1 MLRGLRVSHA
11 AEQRNSD
18 ALCAK
23 TAGFPVTSRSVNNT
37 TPHTPADQSHL
48 GLKPMS
54 GMPSDRMGEMAVAHA
69 RDVSQARDVSWAD
82 PTRNPHF
89 ATPAMRQFARFK
101 QAHPDCILFFRMGDF
116 YEMFDRDAVLAHK
129 LLAITLTERTKGLP
143 MAGVPFH
150 AAEGYIRR
158 LVAMG
163 HRVAVC
169 EQTQDPKDAKGIVER
184 AVTRVLTPGTLVDET
199 LLDASAAN
207 RVVAVSIDGAEASIA
222 AIEVSTGTFTVTSCP
237 VALLAD
243 ELARVAPSE
252 LVHAEERDGSVHPEF
267 ARLAARGLPLTARP
281 GWYFRAEDAY
291 EALVSQFKVKSLE
304 GFGFGKSDPSLSA
317 AGAILRYALETQATD
332 RADGRI
338 PHLAPP
344 KRVARG
350 QFLAVDATTL
360 RALEIERTLRTGAT
374 EGSLLSIFDEAQ
386 TPMGRRLVRDWLCY
400 PLASKAMIDARLDR
414 VAALVR
420 DERLSDALR
429 EQLGALQ
436 DVARIAGR
444 AALGR
449 ATPRDFLALARS
461 LGALPAIRDTLATQ
475 PAFEADSA
483 EFARVAPVLTPL
495 AEVLTRAIKADAPT
509 HLREGGVFAD
519 GYDLEL
525 DETRL
530 LQRDASTWLAKYQDE
545 LIAESGIPSLK
556 VGYNSVFGY
565 YIELSTANS
574 AKAPSTFSRKQTLRN
589 AERYITPE
597 LKEFEEKVLRADAR
611 AVDREKELWSQLLA
625 TVAREL
631 ADIVAFGER
640 AAELDALACLA
651 CVARRQQWS
660 RPTIAETPHIRIEG
674 GRHPVLDRTL
684 ASTFVPNDTHLGC
697 ADPRDMQASASSPNA
712 TTTHPTLALITGPNM
727 AGKSTY
733 IRQVALIALLAHVGS
748 FVPAARAEIGVL
760 DAILTRIG
768 SADEIHSGQSTFMVE
783 MTETANI
790 LHHATE
796 RSLVVLDEI
805 GRGTSTLDG
814 LSLAWAIA
822 ETLASRRSCTL
833 FATHYH
839 ELTQLAESLP
849 EVTNLHVSVR
859 EWNDEVVFLHRIVPG
874 RTDRSYGIHV
884 ARLAGLPPTTIAR
897 AKEVLELL
905 GRVEVA
911 QELVAGGPSEHL
923 NEDGG
928 TVERDGEIAA
938 ASRKPAVASSAKRT
952 SLRGIAEPPTAPPLE
967 TQLALFGGF
976 AEHPAVDE
984 LRRVDLNA
992 MTPLAAFDML
1002 RRLVDS
1008 ARV

>member
-1 MLRGLRVSHA
+1 MSWV
-11 AEQRNSD
+11 D
-18 ALCAK
+18 
-23 TAGFPVTSRSVNNT
+23 
-37 TPHTPADQSHL
+37 PA
-48 GLKPMS
+48 
-54 GMPSDRMGEMAVAHA
+54 
-69 RDVSQARDVSWAD
+69 
-82 PTRNPHF
+82 RNPHF
-89 ATPAMRQFARFK
+89 ATPAMRQYARFK

-169 EQTQDPKDAKGIVER
+169 EQTQDPKDAKGVVER

-199 LLDASAAN
+199 LLESGTAN
-207 RVVAVSIDGAEASIA
+207 RVAAVSIDGAEASIA
-222 AIEVSTGTFTVTSCP
+222 AIEVSTGAFTVTSCA
-237 VALLAD
+237 VGLLAD
-243 ELARVAPSE
+243 ELARLAPSE

-267 ARLAARGLPLTARP
+267 TRLAARGLALTARP
-281 GWYFRAEDAY
+281 GWYFRSEDAF
-291 EALVSQFKVKSLE
+291 EALIGQFKVKSLE
-304 GFGFGKSDPSLSA
+304 GFGFTKSDPALRA

-344 KRVARG
+344 RRVARG
-350 QFLAVDATTL
+350 AHLSVDATTL
-360 RALEIERTLRTGAT
+360 RALEIERTLRSGAT
-374 EGSLLSIFDEAQ
+374 EGSLLSIFDEAR

-400 PLASKAMIDARLDR
+400 PLASKPEIDARLDR
-414 VAALVR
+414 VAALAA
-420 DERLSDALR
+420 DERLADTLAD
-429 EQLGALQ
+429 QLGALQ

-461 LGALPAIRDTLATQ
+461 LGALPAIRDTLA
-475 PAFEADSA
+475 PHAAFAADSN
-483 EFARVAPVLTPL
+483 ELARIAPVLAPL
-495 AEVLTRAIKADAPT
+495 ADTLARAIRTDAPT

-519 GYDLEL
+519 GHDLEL

-530 LQRDASTWLAKYQDE
+530 LQRDSSAWLARYQEE
-545 LIAESGIPSLK
+545 LVASSGIASLK
-556 VGYNSVFGY
+556 VGFNSVFGY
-565 YIELSTANS
+565 YIELSAANS
-574 AKAPSTFSRKQTLRN
+574 AKAPATFTRKQTLRN

-597 LKEFEEKVLRADAR
+597 LKEFEDKVLRADAR
-611 AVDREKELWSQLLA
+611 AIEREKELWNRLLSA
-625 TVAREL
+625 VAAEL
-631 ADIVAFGER
+631 AAIVAFGER
-640 AAELDALACLA
+640 AGELDALSCLA
-651 CVARRQQWS
+651 SVARRQHWT
-660 RPTIAETPHIRIEG
+660 RPTILASPRIAIEG

-684 ASTFVPNDTHLGC
+684 ASSFVPNDTDLGG
-697 ADPRDMQASASSPNA
+697 AAN
-712 TTTHPTLALITGPNM
+712 PTLALITGPNM

-733 IRQVALIALLAHVGS
+733 IRQVALIALLAHVGC
-748 FVPAARAEIGVL
+748 FVPAAKAEIGVL

-790 LHHATE
+790 LHHATD

-814 LSLAWAIA
+814 LSRAGAIA
-822 ETLASRRSCTL
+822 EPLASRRAATL

-897 AKEVLELL
+897 AKEVLDLL

-911 QELVAGGPSEHL
+911 HALTTG
-923 NEDGG
+923 EDAAAPASAEAT
-928 TVERDGEIAA
+928 TVAA
-938 ASRKPAVASSAKRT
+938 ASSASAARPVH
-952 SLRGIAEPPTAPPLE
+952 RIAEPPTAPPLE
-967 TQLALFGGF
+967 QQLSLFGGF
-976 AEHPAVDE
+976 ATHPVVEE
-984 LRRVDLNA
+984 LRGVDLNTL
-992 MTPLAAFDML
+992 TPLAAFDLL
-1002 RRLVDS
+1002 RRLSDR
-1008 ARV
+1008 ARA

>member
-1 MLRGLRVSHA
+1 
-11 AEQRNSD
+11 
-18 ALCAK
+18 
-23 TAGFPVTSRSVNNT
+23 
-37 TPHTPADQSHL
+37 
-48 GLKPMS
+48 
-54 GMPSDRMGEMAVAHA
+54 
-69 RDVSQARDVSWAD
+69 
-82 PTRNPHF
+82 
-89 ATPAMRQFARFK
+89 MRQYARFK

-169 EQTQDPKDAKGIVER
+169 EQTQDPKEAKGIVER
-184 AVTRVLTPGTLVDET
+184 AVTRVLTPGTLVDDT
-199 LLDASAAN
+199 LLDAGSAN
-207 RVVAVSIDGAEASIA
+207 RVVAVSIDGTEASLA
-222 AIEVSTGTFTVTSCP
+222 AIEVSTGAFTVISTP
-237 VALLAD
+237 IALLAD
-243 ELARVAPSE
+243 EIARLSPSE

-267 ARLAARGLPLTARP
+267 ARLAARGLALTARP
-281 GWYFRAEDAY
+281 GWYFRAEDAFD
-291 EALVSQFKVKSLE
+291 ALVAQFKVKSLE
-304 GFGFGKSDPSLSA
+304 GFGFAKADPALRA

-344 KRVARG
+344 RRVARG
-350 QFLAVDATTL
+350 TFLSVDATTL

-374 EGSLLSIFDEAQ
+374 EGSLLSIFDEAR

-400 PLASKAMIDARLDR
+400 PLASKPAIDARLDR
-414 VAALVR
+414 VSALAA
-420 DERLSDALR
+420 DERLADALVA
-429 EQLGALQ
+429 ELGALQ

-461 LGALPAIRDTLATQ
+461 LGALPAIRDTLAAH
-475 PAFEADSA
+475 PAFADDCA
-483 EFARVAPVLTPL
+483 ELARIAPALTPL
-495 AEVLTRAIKADAPT
+495 AELLARAIRPDAPT
-509 HLREGGVFAD
+509 HLRDGGVFAD
-519 GYDLEL
+519 GHDLEL

-530 LQRDASTWLAKYQDE
+530 LQRDSSAWLAKYQEE
-545 LIAESGIPSLK
+545 LVQSTGIGSLK

-565 YIELSTANS
+565 YIELSAANS
-574 AKAPSTFSRKQTLRN
+574 AKAPDMFTRKQTLRN

-611 AVDREKELWSQLLA
+611 AVEREKELWSSLLA
-625 TVAREL
+625 AVAAEL
-631 ADIVAFGER
+631 AGIVAFGER
-640 AAELDALACLA
+640 AGELDALSCLA
-651 CVARRQQWS
+651 AVARRQGWT
-660 RPTIAETPHIRIEG
+660 RPTILGCARISITG

-684 ASTFVPNDTHLGC
+684 ASSFVPNDTDLGG
-697 ADPRDMQASASSPNA
+697 AA
-712 TTTHPTLALITGPNM
+712 PTLALITGPNM

-748 FVPAARAEIGVL
+748 FVPAAKAEIGVL

-905 GRVEVA
+905 GKVEVA
-911 QELVAGGPSEHL
+911 QALTGAGE
-923 NEDGG
+923 GG
-928 TVERDGEIAA
+928 SDVDDVVEGGFEGGVEGGVEGGSGR
-938 ASRKPAVASSAKRT
+938 SSGKTTEYATR
-952 SLRGIAEPPTAPPLE
+952 LARIAEPPSAPPLE
-967 TQLALFGGF
+967 QQLSLFGGF
-976 AEHPAVDE
+976 AAHPAVDE
-984 LRRVDLNA
+984 LRKVDLNNL
-992 MTPLAAFDML
+992 TPLAAFDLL
-1002 RRLVDS
+1002 RRLVASAHDS
-1008 ARV
+1008 SKQT

>member
-1 MLRGLRVSHA
+1 MQMLRPVGDVEGRSEKRRIRA
-11 AEQRNSD
+11 AKR
-18 ALCAK
+18 AR
-23 TAGFPVTSRSVNNT
+23 FPVTSQSVSDATFHHSSESSPGGTATSSDGLGASRST
-37 TPHTPADQSHL
+37 TSI
-48 GLKPMS
+48 GS
-54 GMPSDRMGEMAVAHA
+54 SN
-69 RDVSQARDVSWAD
+69 DVSWVD

-169 EQTQDPKDAKGIVER
+169 EQTQDPKDAKGVVER

-207 RVVAVSIDGAEASIA
+207 RVVAVSIHGAEASIA
-222 AIEVSTGTFTVTSCP
+222 AIEVSTGAFTVTACP
-237 VALLAD
+237 IARLAD
-243 ELARVAPSE
+243 EIARLAPSE

-267 ARLAARGLPLTARP
+267 SRLSARGLPLTSRP
-281 GWYFRAEDAY
+281 GWYFRAEDAF
-291 EALVSQFKVKSLE
+291 EALISQFKVKSLE
-304 GFGFGKSDPSLSA
+304 GYGFAKSDPALAA

-338 PHLAPP
+338 PHLSPP
-344 KRVARG
+344 KRIARG
-350 QFLAVDATTL
+350 AFLAVDATTL
-360 RALEIERTLRTGAT
+360 RALEIERTLRTGST

-386 TPMGRRLVRDWLCY
+386 TPMGRRLLRDWLCY
-400 PLASKAMIDARLDR
+400 PLASKQLIDARLDR
-414 VAALVR
+414 VATLER
-420 DERLSDALR
+420 DEQLSTALA

-461 LGALPAIRDTLATQ
+461 LGALPALRDTLE
-475 PAFEADSA
+475 PLDAFRSDSA
-483 EFARVAPVLTPL
+483 EFTRITPILTPL
-495 AEVLTRAIKADAPT
+495 AGTLSRALKADAPT

-530 LQRDASTWLAKYQDE
+530 LQRDGSVWLARYQEE
-545 LIAESGIPSLK
+545 LIQSTGIATLK

-565 YIELSTANS
+565 YIELSAANS
-574 AKAPSTFSRKQTLRN
+574 GKAPANFTRKQTLRN

-597 LKEFEEKVLRADAR
+597 LKVFEEKVLRADAR
-611 AVDREKELWSQLLA
+611 AVEREKELWATLLA

-631 ADIVAFGER
+631 DAILAFGER

-651 CVARRQQWS
+651 CVARRQRWS
-660 RPTIAETPHIRIEG
+660 KPIMTESPCVRIEG

-697 ADPRDMQASASSPNA
+697 HDPRDSTSAPISPNA
-712 TTTHPTLALITGPNM
+712 VHPPPTLALLTGPNM

-748 FVPAARAEIGVL
+748 FVPATSAEIGVL

-790 LHHATE
+790 LHHATD

-822 ETLASRRSCTL
+822 ETLASRRSITL

-839 ELTQLAESLP
+839 ELTQLAESLH

-905 GRVEVA
+905 GKVEVA
-911 QELVAGGPSEHL
+911 QSLASE
-923 NEDGG
+923 EDPH
-928 TVERDGEIAA
+928 EAAIAA
-938 ASRKPAVASSAKRT
+938 QSERSKHSTTRPLTGPRRPV
-952 SLRGIAEPPTAPPLE
+952 AEPPTRDPFE
-967 TQLALFGGF
+967 QQLSLFSGF
-976 AEHPAVDE
+976 AEHPAIRE
-984 LRRVDLNA
+984 LREIDLNTL
-992 MTPLAAFDML
+992 TPLAAFDLL
-1002 RRLVDS
+1002 RRLSDS
-1008 ARV
+1008 ARA

>member
-1 MLRGLRVSHA
+1 
-11 AEQRNSD
+11 
-18 ALCAK
+18 
-23 TAGFPVTSRSVNNT
+23 
-37 TPHTPADQSHL
+37 
-48 GLKPMS
+48 
-54 GMPSDRMGEMAVAHA
+54 
-69 RDVSQARDVSWAD
+69 
-82 PTRNPHF
+82 
-89 ATPAMRQFARFK
+89 
-101 QAHPDCILFFRMGDF
+101 MGDF

-184 AVTRVLTPGTLVDET
+184 AVTRVLTPGTLIDET

-222 AIEVSTGTFTVTSCP
+222 AIEVSTGAFTVTSCP
-237 VALLAD
+237 ISLVAD
-243 ELARVAPSE
+243 ELARLAPSE

-281 GWYFRAEDAY
+281 GWYFRADDAF

-304 GFGFGKSDPSLSA
+304 GFGFAKSDPALAA

-332 RADGRI
+332 RADGCI

-344 KRVARG
+344 KRVTRG
-350 QFLAVDATTL
+350 EFLAVDATTL
-360 RALEIERTLRTGAT
+360 RALEIERTLRTGAA
-374 EGSLLSIFDEAQ
+374 EGSLLSIFDQAQ

-400 PLASKAMIDARLDR
+400 PLAAKRSIDSRLDR
-414 VAALVR
+414 VDALAT
-420 DERLSDALR
+420 DERLSNALS

-461 LGALPAIRDTLATQ
+461 LGALPAMRDTLVMHR
-475 PAFEADSA
+475 AFLSDA
-483 EFARVAPVLTPL
+483 EELTRLAPVLAPL
-495 AEVLTRAIKADAPT
+495 SEALGRAIKSDAPT

-530 LQRDASTWLAKYQDE
+530 LQRDGSAWLAKYQDE
-545 LIAESGIPSLK
+545 LIQSTGIPSLK

-565 YIELSTANS
+565 YIELSSANS
-574 AKAPSTFSRKQTLRN
+574 AKAPATFTRKQTLRN

-611 AVDREKELWSQLLA
+611 AVEREKELWAHLLA
-625 TVAREL
+625 TVAAEL
-631 ADIVAFGER
+631 SGIVAFGER
-640 AAELDALACLA
+640 AAELDALTCLA
-651 CVARRQQWS
+651 RVARRQQWT
-660 RPTIAETPHIRIEG
+660 RPTMVDGQRILIEG

-684 ASTFVPNDTHLGC
+684 ASTFVPNDTHLAC
-697 ADPRDMQASASSPNA
+697 IDPRETRQAPASSDSQFIA
-712 TTTHPTLALITGPNM
+712 PTLALITGPNM

-790 LHHATE
+790 LHHATH

-822 ETLASRRSCTL
+822 ETLASRGAATL

-839 ELTQLAESLP
+839 ELTQLAESFP

-905 GRVEVA
+905 GKVEVA
-911 QELVAGGPSEHL
+911 QALSHDTSGSEDASAPGAL
-923 NEDGG
+923 SA
-928 TVERDGEIAA
+928 TPP
-938 ASRKPAVASSAKRT
+938 ASRSPATRAVP
-952 SLRGIAEPPTAPPLE
+952 EPPTAPPLE
-967 TQLALFGGF
+967 QQLSLFGGF
-976 AEHPAVDE
+976 ATHPVVEE
-984 LRRVDLNA
+984 LRTIDLNA
-992 MTPLAAFDML
+992 LTPLAAFDLL
-1002 RRLVDS
+1002 RRLTDS
-1008 ARV
+1008 ARAP